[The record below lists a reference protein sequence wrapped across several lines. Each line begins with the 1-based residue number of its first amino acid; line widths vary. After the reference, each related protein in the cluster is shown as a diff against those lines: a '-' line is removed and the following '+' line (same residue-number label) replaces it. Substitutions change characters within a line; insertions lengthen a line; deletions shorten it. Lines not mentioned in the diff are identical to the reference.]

1 MSNARPSTHTVAFVI
16 LSVALLAALAGC
28 GSTLGSPAATST
40 PSPTS
45 TPVPAAP
52 KALYLASGGL
62 KALDPA
68 TGHTLWEQ
76 SLVSS
81 AWGAP
86 VVSGTTV
93 VQATSIT
100 TSSPPHGRLDAF
112 DATTGTPLWHQEL
125 GFDTQP
131 LLGGAGTTLFVATTA
146 VSTTAP
152 GAPAGVTL
160 SALQSSDGRILW
172 KQTIADTDIFSPLCA
187 SDGMV
192 YLLTISSQGA
202 YRVSAFR
209 ADTGA
214 PAWNKTLGS
223 GTALGFASGSGGVY
237 VSLTP
242 GHVPAFWRPNNNT
255 SAHSKE
261 LAASMSRDSATGA
274 ALTTYRAQDGA
285 QLWQAKG
292 FITVQA
298 AATGVVYAI
307 QGTPQSSGDAS
318 FTALAY
324 DAQSGHRRWQS
335 AQLGVGDLY
344 QDKPVTLPSGAAIY
358 VFNAPMSAGDL
369 HPRAY
374 ALQPSSGAQIWTS
387 ALDAYV
393 GDSVASATAVYVVAE
408 HATPTGITR
417 SLMALTSATGASLWQ
432 LPLTGAARIALGYA

>member
-1 MSNARPSTHTVAFVI
+1 MYVA
-16 LSVALLAALAGC
+16 S
-28 GSTLGSPAATST
+28 S
-40 PSPTS
+40 
-45 TPVPAAP
+45 
-52 KALYLASGGL
+52 GL

-68 TGHTLWEQ
+68 TGNKLWEQ
-76 SLVSS
+76 PLVAS

-93 VQATSIT
+93 VQASSIT

-112 DATTGTPLWHQEL
+112 NATTGAPMWHQEL

-131 LLGGAGTTLFVATTA
+131 FLGAAGTTLFVATTA

-160 SALQSSDGRILW
+160 SALRSADGQTLW

-202 YRVSAFR
+202 YRVSAFA

-214 PAWNKTLGS
+214 PAWNKALGS
-223 GTALGFASGSGGVY
+223 GTALGFTTGSGGVY

-242 GHVPAFWRPNNNT
+242 GHVPAMLRPNT
-255 SAHSKE
+255 STPAHSDE
-261 LAASMSRDSATGA
+261 VIAAMSRESATDA
-274 ALTTYRAQDGA
+274 ALTAYGAQDGA
-285 QLWQAKG
+285 QLWQATG
-292 FITVQA
+292 FVTGQA
-298 AATGVVYAI
+298 AAAGVVYAI
-307 QGTPQSSGDAS
+307 QATPQSNGDAS

-324 DAQSGHRRWQS
+324 DARSGHQRWQS

-344 QDKPVTLPSGAAIY
+344 QDKPVIVPSGATIY
-358 VFNAPMSAGDL
+358 VFNAPMAAGDL

-374 ALQPSSGAQIWTS
+374 ALQSSSGAQIWTTS
-387 ALDAYV
+387 LAAFV

-408 HATPTGITR
+408 HATPTALTR
-417 SLMALTSATGASLWQ
+417 SLMALTSASGASLWEV
-432 LPLTGAARIALGYA
+432 PLTGDARIALGYA